1 MKILYIA
8 PNFPPD
14 SGGISV
20 FASNLLFQLL
30 DQGHKIFLCVPKG
43 SIVRPHK
50 NLEKIIYYNSDKN
63 VLKQFSLI
71 FLKQI
76 MTSSVKVVFFAQ
88 FLSTAWTGILLFSK
102 LMRIPTVA
110 LCHKWELHYLKWK
123 LLDRLGLE
131 IGIKL
136 LSLGMAN
143 SNFCKKSLIQSG
155 MKDRNIVVLNPGAN
169 TNNVTTDITDRRVF
183 REKYQIHDTA
193 KIILTVCRIE
203 NIKGI
208 DLVVEAVNN
217 LKETY
222 PRIVYI
228 VVGGVAKWG
237 KDYYENLLSVVR
249 RYGLEKK
256 VIFIGLISVDSF
268 SHIYSLADIYIGPS
282 RIEVLNSSPRE
293 ESFGI
298 TYLEAAAS
306 GLPVIATKTGGIS
319 DAVENGVTGILVENE
334 NVEELTT
341 AIKYLLD
348 NPDIA
353 QEMGRR
359 GRERVEKYF
368 TWKKV
373 GKRLEDYLESV
384 LK

>member
-1 MKILYIA
+1 MKILYVA
-8 PNFPPD
+8 PGFSPN
-14 SGGISV
+14 SGGIAV
-20 FASNLLFQLL
+20 FASNLLYQLL

-169 TNNVTTDITDRRVF
+169 TNNVTTDINDRRAF
-183 REKYQIHDTA
+183 REKYQISDTA
-193 KIILTVCRIE
+193 KILLTVCRIE

-217 LKETY
+217 LKETS
-222 PRIVYI
+222 PQIVYI
-228 VVGGVAKWG
+228 IVGSVAKWG
-237 KDYYENLLSVVR
+237 KDYYENLLSVVK
-249 RYGLEKK
+249 RYGLEKR
-256 VIFIGLISVDSF
+256 VIFAGFKSADSSF
-268 SHIYSLADIYIGPS
+268 HMYNLSDIYIGPS
-282 RIEVLNSSPRE
+282 RIETHNSSQRE

-298 TYLEAAAS
+298 TYLEAAAAC
-306 GLPVIATKTGGIS
+306 LPVIASRTGGIS
-319 DAVENGVTGILVENE
+319 DAVEDGVTGILVENE
-334 NVEELTT
+334 NVEELTS
-341 AIKYLLD
+341 AIKYLLN
-348 NPDIA
+348 NPTIA
-353 QEMGRR
+353 REMGER
-359 GRERVEKYF
+359 GRERVVKYF
-368 TWKKV
+368 TWEKV
-373 GKRLEDYLESV
+373 GMKLEGYLKAV
-384 LK
+384 IK